1 VVCSFAHAYSQNVL
15 TVQIVAVL
23 NQKGGVGKSTLAT
36 NLARALQLEGR
47 GPVALVDTDPQGTA
61 QDWRETAQEAEGPAV
76 YGITGPRR
84 LRTDTEQ
91 LGGSFELLV
100 IDGAAKA
107 QAVATEAVKI
117 ADLVL
122 IPVQPSAA
130 DLWSV
135 GDLAGLVK
143 TRQEVTGGRPKGA
156 LVISRQ
162 ITGTNLAADV
172 EEALSAFE
180 LPVLQGRTSQRVAY
194 AQAMGQGRSVLDT
207 HSGSKAAQEVE
218 AITREVITLLNSETP

>member
-1 VVCSFAHAYSQNVL
+1 M
-15 TVQIVAVL
+15 QIVAVL

-36 NLARALQLEGR
+36 NLARALQLHGQE
-47 GPVALVDTDPQGTA
+47 VAVIDTDPQGTA
-61 QDWRETAQEAEGPAV
+61 QDWRETAQDAEGPAV

-84 LRTDTEQ
+84 LRDDTEQ
-91 LGGSFELLV
+91 LSGAFDVLV

-117 ADLVL
+117 SGLVL

-135 GDLAGLVK
+135 GDLVDLVK
-143 TRQEVTGGRPKGA
+143 TRQEVTDGQPKAA

-172 EEALSAFE
+172 EQALSAFE

-207 HSGSKAAQEVE
+207 HAGSKAAEEIEAVTQEV
-218 AITREVITLLNSETP
+218 ISLLENE